1 VVEKLGDVRYVYT
14 WDGERIFK
22 VVSFYLLRYSRG
34 RLGELP
40 PETAHEVDE
49 VRWLPLEEGPRL
61 LAYGGERE
69 MATKAVEAVRA
80 L

>member
-1 VVEKLGDVRYVYT
+1 MYALN
-14 WDGERIFK
+14 
-22 VVSFYLLRYSRG
+22 FYSPMVADQLRSGRKTATI

-40 PETAHEVDE
+40 AETAHEVDE
-49 VRWLPLEEGPRL
+49 VRWLPLEDGPSL

-69 MATKAVEAVRA
+69 MAAKAVEAVRR